1 MKKIILKNL
10 KKDDINLLF
19 EWSNLKSVINNSL
32 KRKKIKFQEHKIWFN
47 KTLSLKKNV
56 KKIVYINKNPIG
68 IIRLEKKYNNFY
80 ISYMISP
87 KYRKKGFAYQALKH
101 ILFNKKIKNIKKLV
115 AIVKKDNIPSIKI
128 FSKLKFRQIGK
139 LKDKKLVKFE
149 YII

>member
-1 MKKIILKNL
+1 MTSIKLIKLKQEHF
-10 KKDDINLLF
+10 KLLF
-19 EWSNLKSVINNSL
+19 KWSNLKSVIKNSL
-32 KRKKIKFQEHKIWFN
+32 KKKNIKYNEHKKWFSKQIKSKN
-47 KTLSLKKNV
+47 IIKIIYYKKMA
-56 KKIVYINKNPIG
+56 IG
-68 IIRLEKKYNNFY
+68 VIRLEKKNYNYF
-80 ISYMISP
+80 ISYLIIPSH
-87 KYRKKGFAYQALKH
+87 RKKGFAYQALKH